1 MTINKQN
8 KNHKN
13 NETEKNNFK
22 IIINLKSQKSL
33 ENKESSK
40 YTTKFFSMLS
50 GTMFVLLGIIL
61 FFASVVFLYCLL
73 KYYIGIYDWFTFS
86 NIFLGIGTLV
96 CFISLT
102 LVGVISSVFMFKA
115 VREQIRNSSFEK
127 TIAIFSGL
135 ISLVALVISF
145 IALSK

>member
-8 KNHKN
+8 KNHEN

-22 IIINLKSQKSL
+22 IIINLQSQKSL
-33 ENKESSK
+33 DNKESSK

-50 GTMFVLLGIIL
+50 ETMFVLLGIIL

-73 KYYIGIYDWFTFS
+73 KYYIGIYDWSTFS

-115 VREQIRNSSFEK
+115 VKEQIRNSSFEK

>member
-8 KNHKN
+8 KNHENK
-13 NETEKNNFK
+13 ETEKNNFK
-22 IIINLKSQKSL
+22 IIINLQPQKSL

-40 YTTKFFSMLS
+40 YT
-50 GTMFVLLGIIL
+50 IL
-61 FFASVVFLYCLL
+61 
-73 KYYIGIYDWFTFS
+73 TFS
-86 NIFLGIGTLV
+86 FLSSAMLIILGIGL
-96 CFISLT
+96 FIVSVVAFFYSLYHFIFIFDWTNFNNIMLGIGILGGFIPLT
-102 LVGVISSVFMFKA
+102 LVGSISSVFMLKA
-115 VREQIRNSSFEK
+115 VKEQTRNSSFEK